1 MPVAAPNFQTL
12 EAALA
17 RLGKAWVLV
26 GDPLTSGG
34 LAVLGLTEGGIT
46 ANMNPEIAQRTYPE
60 HTGPAVWDA
69 KLMGYA
75 PTVEIPLIEGDP
87 AVYAKVSPNAAANGG
102 HTSPQDLTTT
112 TLVLVPEL
120 EFADG
125 FHFDAAA
132 VPPAWVSPAVPPEHT
147 VWIPK
152 GYFLGKFPSF
162 IPTNE
167 GVSKGTGSV
176 TFQGML
182 ANSADWPEGTKSW
195 IIGDPEPLGV
205 ALSI

>member
-1 MPVAAPNFQTL
+1 MPVSAPNFQTL

-26 GDPLTSGG
+26 GDPLTTGG
-34 LAVLGLTEGGIT
+34 LAVLGLTEGGIS
-46 ANMNPEIAQRTYPE
+46 ANMNPEIALRTYPE
-60 HTGPAVWDA
+60 HTGNAIWDA
-69 KLMGYA
+69 KVMGYA

-87 AVYAKVSPNAAANGG
+87 DVYAKVSPEAAANGG
-102 HTSPQDLTTT
+102 HTSPQDVTTT

-120 EFADG
+120 EFAAG
-125 FHFDAAA
+125 FEFDA
-132 VPPAWVSPAVPPEHT
+132 VGGSWVSPAAAPEHT

-182 ANSADWPEGTKSW
+182 ANSADWPEAAKSW
-195 IIGDPEPLGV
+195 IIGDPDALGV
-205 ALSI
+205 ALDI